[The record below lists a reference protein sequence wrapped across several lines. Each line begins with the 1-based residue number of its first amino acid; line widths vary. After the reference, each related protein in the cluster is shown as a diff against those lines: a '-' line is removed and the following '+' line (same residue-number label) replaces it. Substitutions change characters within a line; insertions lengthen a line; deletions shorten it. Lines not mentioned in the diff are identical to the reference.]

1 MKDEKKKES
10 NYQIRKREMNEVLES
25 KDWKAWS
32 EKIWAE
38 YKKVN
43 SDLSNNTKR

>member
-1 MKDEKKKES
+1 MKEKKKES
-10 NYQIRKREMNEVLES
+10 AWAIRKREMNEVLES
-25 KDWKAWS
+25 KEWKAWS

-43 SDLSNNTKR
+43 NDLSNNTKR